1 MDEQEPVRINLQ
13 LPASALDSL
22 SRLAEQLRLLTA
34 AIGGHSGSPPQQAQE
49 YGENTFFDPAQFQE
63 LRLSA
68 DAPESR
74 RTSLP
79 RETAAFM
86 LQQAAVPVRSSVTEV
101 LQTPESAG
109 CGASEFGKEP
119 IQKGPP
125 SYEDVAA
132 IEVAGAYI
140 SSRDAAPV
148 ARKEAAAELD
158 GIPAVRPAI
167 NEITVSPTGGREP
180 EGRTPEPERVKAE
193 AAAWDALPSPVRT
206 EERAGTA
213 SPLGAGVVITAEPE
227 EPQSRWTGITEEL
240 VTSGPAP
247 LTAEAVSLAFQRD
260 GRRYDNGFPLY

>member
-109 CGASEFGKEP
+109 RGASEFGKES

-167 NEITVSPTGGREP
+167 NEITVSPTEIGRASC
-180 EGRTPEPERVKAE
+180 RERVS
-193 AAAWDALPSPVRT
+193 SPV
-206 EERAGTA
+206 
-213 SPLGAGVVITAEPE
+213 
-227 EPQSRWTGITEEL
+227 
-240 VTSGPAP
+240 
-247 LTAEAVSLAFQRD
+247 
-260 GRRYDNGFPLY
+260 